1 MTILAGIK
9 CLVANCGGI
18 VAARGLCSK
27 HYKQQQRH
35 GAPSEEVSAKLIDGK
50 KFKDHALYQTWRS
63 ISRVALGTAI
73 CDEWKDFEQFVKD
86 VGTKPE
92 DARSLR
98 RVDTTKPYSKT
109 NAYWHT
115 TAVWPDD
122 KKAQAKNHQR
132 AFRAANPD
140 YARWMSIKS
149 KYGLT
154 KEQYEALL
162 ARQSGVCAVCEKPEM
177 RTTKTGQTMNLHID
191 HCHKTKIVR
200 GLLCSRCNTA
210 IGFLNDDLGTLAKAV
225 EYLKTYKD
233 V

>member
-109 NAYWHT
+109 NAYWY
-115 TAVWPDD
+115 TAVWSDD

-154 KEQYEALL
+154 KEQYEELL
-162 ARQSGVCAVCEKPEM
+162 EKQGGICAICRQPET
-177 RTTKTGQTMNLHID
+177 RTTKAGVTMLLHVD
-191 HCHKTKIVR
+191 HCHNSGKIR
-200 GLLCSRCNTA
+200 GLLCHRCNSA
-210 IGFLNDDLGTLAKAV
+210 LGLFMESSEILSSAV
-225 EYLKTYKD
+225 NYLVTNQ
-233 V
+233 

>member
-9 CLVANCGGI
+9 CLVANCGGT

-109 NAYWHT
+109 NAYWY
-115 TAVWPDD
+115 TAVWSDD

-154 KEQYEALL
+154 KEQYEELL
-162 ARQSGVCAVCEKPEM
+162 EKQGGVCAICRQPET
-177 RTTKTGQTMNLHID
+177 RTTKAGVVMLLHVD
-191 HCHKTKIVR
+191 HCHNSGKIR
-200 GLLCSRCNTA
+200 GLLCHKCNSA
-210 IGFLNDDLGTLAKAV
+210 LGLFRESSEILSSAV
-225 EYLKTYKD
+225 NYLVTNQ
-233 V
+233 